1 MEDMEKLKDDLFKL
15 LEVANAHKIYL
26 EWDLHVKPPYLERHF
41 TLKFV
46 IHEPK
51 KTEQLKE

>member
-1 MEDMEKLKDDLFKL
+1 MEDMEKLKNDLFKL
-15 LEVANAHKIYL
+15 LEVANAQKIDL
-26 EWDLHVKPPYLERHF
+26 KFDLHIKPPYLEHHF

-46 IHEPK
+46 IHQPK